1 MMARRLENTGGK
13 LITYRADARP
23 RPGLRGAYEGPWA
36 IYKEDPI
43 MRGISSRSRLAR
55 FTSAAILAG
64 ALAAFGAT
72 GAIARDRGHGNGNH
86 HGQNGGHGH
95 GVKSVAGAV
104 YTETNQASGNAVLVF
119 AQHRDGTIVQQA
131 SVPTGGV
138 GLAKNPPF
146 DFPIVDSQAA
156 VALSEDGRLLFAVNA
171 GDNTITVFRVT
182 KRGLRKV
189 DQVGSGGTQP
199 ISVTSNANLVYVL
212 NAHSGNI
219 AGFKITRHDR
229 LRPIAGS
236 SQSLSTPGP
245 GSIAAQIGFSP
256 NGRLLTVSERCYLG
270 GCANQPKG
278 VLDTFVVSRNG
289 KAGPANENASDDY
302 GPFGFAYLN
311 SRKLLVSN
319 TGNINNPG
327 QPPDPTNPMLFTG
340 TTSSYTL
347 DRSGNVVPNGGP
359 VASGGR
365 GACWIVITGNHKY
378 AFVTNSLSTFPP
390 GDGKGGIARYAVAPN
405 GTLTL
410 LGQTDVTP
418 STPPGAAFPTDL
430 TLSQDGRYLYVLV
443 PTLNMPS
450 PPNDTSHI
458 DVYRVGR
465 DGSLTWIQATPAT
478 LPAGASGMA
487 AS

>member
-1 MMARRLENTGGK
+1 L
-13 LITYRADARP
+13 
-23 RPGLRGAYEGPWA
+23 
-36 IYKEDPI
+36 
-43 MRGISSRSRLAR
+43 
-55 FTSAAILAG
+55 TSVAALVV
-64 ALAAFGAT
+64 ALAALGAT
-72 GAIARDRGHGNGNH
+72 GAIARDRGHS
-86 HGQNGGHGH
+86 GGHGQGHEGGHVH
-95 GVKSVAGAV
+95 GDKSVRGAV
-104 YTETNQASGNAVLVF
+104 YTETNSAAGNAVVVF
-119 AQHRDGTIVQQA
+119 AQHRDGTIVQTA
-131 SVPTGGV
+131 SVLTGGL
-138 GLAKNPPF
+138 GLAQNPPF

-156 VALSEDGRLLFAVNA
+156 VALSQDGRLLFAVNA
-171 GDNTITVFRVT
+171 GDNTITAFKVT
-182 KRGLRKV
+182 RHGLRMV
-189 DQVGSGGTQP
+189 ERVASGGTQP

-212 NAHSGNI
+212 NSHTGNI
-219 AGFKITRHDR
+219 AGFKITRHDT

-278 VLDTFVVSRNG
+278 VLDTFVVGRDG
-289 KAGPANENASDDY
+289 KAGPAKQNSSDDF

-311 SRKLLVSN
+311 SKKLLVSN
-319 TGNINNPG
+319 TGNINHAPNP
-327 QPPDPTNPMLFTG
+327 PNPADPTLFTG
-340 TTSSYTL
+340 TTSAYTL
-347 DRSGNVVPNGGP
+347 DRSGNVTPNGGP

-378 AFVTNSLSTFPP
+378 AYVTNSLSTFPP

-430 TLSQDGRYLYVLV
+430 TLSVDSQYLYVLS
-443 PTLNMPS
+443 PTLDMLPAPNN
-450 PPNDTSHI
+450 NDTSHI

>member
-1 MMARRLENTGGK
+1 
-13 LITYRADARP
+13 
-23 RPGLRGAYEGPWA
+23 
-36 IYKEDPI
+36 
-43 MRGISSRSRLAR
+43 MRGIPSRRRLVR
-55 FTSAAILAG
+55 LTGAAILAA
-64 ALAAFGAT
+64 ALAALGAT
-72 GAIARDRGHGNGNH
+72 GAFARDRGHSGGND
-86 HGQNGGHGH
+86 HGHKGGHDH
-95 GVKSVAGAV
+95 GSKPVLGAV
-104 YTETNQASGNAVLVF
+104 YTETNDAAGNAVLVF
-119 AQHRDGTIVQQA
+119 ARHRDGTIVQTA

-171 GDNTITVFRVT
+171 GDNTVTVFGVT
-182 KRGLRKV
+182 KHGLRKV
-189 DQVGSGGTQP
+189 DRVASGGTEP
-199 ISVTSNANLVYVL
+199 ISVTSNGNVVYVL
-212 NAHSGNI
+212 NSHSGNI
-219 AGFKITRHDR
+219 AGFKLTRHDR

-256 NGRLLTVSERCYLG
+256 NGRVLTVSERCYLG

-278 VLDTFVVSRNG
+278 VLDTFVVDRHG
-289 KAGPANENASDDY
+289 RAGAAQEHSSDDY

-311 SRKLLVSN
+311 SKKLLVSN
-319 TGNINNPG
+319 TGNINHAPN
-327 QPPDPTNPMLFTG
+327 PPDPADPTLFTG

-347 DRSGNVVPNGGP
+347 DRFGNVTPNGGP

-390 GDGKGGIARYAVAPN
+390 GTGTGGVARYAVAPN

-410 LGQTDVTP
+410 IGQTDDSP
-418 STPPGAAFPTDL
+418 STPPGASFPTDL
-430 TLSQDGRYLYVLV
+430 TLSQDSRYLYVLS
-443 PTLNMPS
+443 PTLGMLPA
-450 PPNDTSHI
+450 PNDNNTSHI

-465 DGSLTWIQATPAT
+465 DGSLTHIQATPAT
-478 LPAGASGMA
+478 LPSGTSGMA